1 MATHGS
7 RRGNVPPRA
16 GWGGASRPRSRHA
29 TTTRTPLPLVRRYRG
44 WLLGTAIGL
53 LAVAGVVIF
62 ALKVGPSPSGPAK
75 EQAAGN
81 APADPA
87 VVAALTGIPQSV
99 YDAVGAG
106 SVANP
111 PSAIAAPALTQD
123 GKPELLYVGA
133 EYCPYCAAER
143 WALIAALS
151 RFGTFSNLHTA
162 RSSASDIYANTPT
175 FTFYGAG
182 YSSPYLSLSA
192 VEQTT
197 SQPDGRGGYTPLQ
210 SLSAEQQA
218 VFSQFDRPPYVSSA
232 GAIPFLDIGG
242 RFVLSG
248 ATYNPGLLSGKDW
261 SQIAAQLSNPSST
274 EARAIVGSANL
285 ITAAICQSTDQQPA
299 GVCQTPGV
307 QQAAAKLG
315 TAK

>member
-1 MATHGS
+1 MATQRS
-7 RRGNVPPRA
+7 RRGPTPPRA
-16 GWGGASRPRSRHA
+16 GWSGASRVRPRQAAAVRPP
-29 TTTRTPLPLVRRYRG
+29 TPFVQRYKG
-44 WLLGTAIGL
+44 WLLLAAVGL
-53 LAVAGVVIF
+53 LAIAGIVIF
-62 ALKVGPSPSGPAK
+62 AIKFGPSNSGK

-87 VVAALTGIPQSV
+87 VVAALAGIPQRV

-106 SVANP
+106 SASNP

-123 GKPELLYVGA
+123 GKPQLLYVGA

-182 YSSPYLSLSA
+182 YDSPYLSLSA

-197 SQPDGRGGYTPLQ
+197 SRPDGRGGYTALQ
-210 SLSAEQQA
+210 SLSADQQA
-218 VFSQFDRPPYVSSA
+218 IFNQFNRPPYVSSA

-242 RFVLSG
+242 KFVLAG
-248 ATYNPGLLSGKDW
+248 ATYNPGLLGGQDW
-261 SQIAAQLSNPSST
+261 STIAAQLSNPSSK
-274 EARAIVGSANL
+274 EAQAIVGSANL
-285 ITAAICQSTDQQPA
+285 ITAAICQSTNQQPA
-299 GVCQTPGV
+299 SVCQTPGV
-307 QQAAAKLG
+307 QQAATKLG
-315 TAK
+315 ATK

>member
-1 MATHGS
+1 MATQGS
-7 RRGNVPPRA
+7 RRGNVPPRV
-16 GWGGASRPRSRHA
+16 GWSGASRVRARQHQA
-29 TTTRTPLPLVRRYRG
+29 TRPPAPFGQRYKG
-44 WLLGTAIGL
+44 WL
-53 LAVAGVVIF
+53 LAVAVALIALAGIVIF
-62 ALKVGPSPSGPAK
+62 ALKFGPSNDGK

-106 SVANP
+106 SAANP
-111 PSAIAAPALTQD
+111 PAAISAPALTQD
-123 GKPELLYVGA
+123 GKPQLLYVGA

-162 RSSASDIYANTPT
+162 RSSSSDIYANTPT

-210 SLSAEQQA
+210 SLSADQQA
-218 VFSQFDRPPYVSSA
+218 IFNQFNRPPYVSSA

-242 RFVLSG
+242 KFVLSG
-248 ATYNPGLLSGKDW
+248 ATYDPGLLSGEDW
-261 SQIAAQLSNPSST
+261 SQIAAQLSNPSSK
-274 EARAIVGSANL
+274 EAQAIVGSANL
-285 ITAAICQSTDQQPA
+285 ITAAICQSTGQQPA
-299 GVCQTPGV
+299 NVCQTAGV